1 MRRDDDLFEQCRE
14 RIEHD
19 DEKDR
24 KAGIDPDPVVL
35 KLFDENQDLIDETS
49 GSGSVR
55 RKGSTLTVSGDFL
68 RRHCDQISLAHFCAV
83 REGKGQPTFW
93 GDISGI
99 EDSSSPRLLVRNVK
113 EIR

>member
-1 MRRDDDLFEQCRE
+1 MRHDDDLLEQCRE
-14 RIEHD
+14 QIERD

-35 KLFDENQDLIDETS
+35 KLFDENRELIHEAS

-55 RKGSTLTVSGDFL
+55 RKGSTLTVTGDFL
-68 RRHCDQISLAHFCAV
+68 RRQRDQISLAHFCAV

-99 EDSSSPRLLVRNVK
+99 EDSSSPRLPVRNVK